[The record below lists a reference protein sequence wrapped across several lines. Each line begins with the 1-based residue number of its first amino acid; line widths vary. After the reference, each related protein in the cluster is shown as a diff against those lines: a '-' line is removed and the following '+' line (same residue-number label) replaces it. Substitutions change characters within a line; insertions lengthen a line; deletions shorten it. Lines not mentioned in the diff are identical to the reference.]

1 MAALVRQK
9 TALAADARLRAS
21 DIPAANAAPC
31 GDTAGADEIARLYKA
46 LDTVSS
52 GDNPRT
58 ARLLASGC
66 SKMAQKV
73 VEEAGELAIAAA
85 RHRPR
90 AVVRESAD
98 LLYHL
103 VVLWRECGLA
113 PEEVWAE
120 MRARADRLGIAE
132 KLPKPGKSPAPASGA
147 GG

>member
-9 TALAADARLRAS
+9 TALAADACHHAK
-21 DIPAANAAPC
+21 DDPAANPAPC
-31 GDTAGADEIARLYKA
+31 GAAEAVEIARLYKA
-46 LDTVSS
+46 LDTVTEQ
-52 GDNPRT
+52 DHPRT
-58 ARLLASGC
+58 ARLIAAGC
-66 SKMAQKV
+66 SKMAQKL

-103 VVLWRECGLA
+103 IVLWRACGIA

-132 KLPKPGKSPAPASGA
+132 KLPKPGKPPAPASGT

>member
-1 MAALVRQK
+1 MAALVRQE
-9 TALAADARLRAS
+9 TALAAEARLHAK
-21 DIPAANAAPC
+21 DNPAADAAPC
-31 GDTAGADEIARLYKA
+31 GDTGAAEIARLYRA
-46 LDTVSS
+46 LDTVTEQ
-52 GDNPRT
+52 DNPRT

-66 SKMAQKV
+66 SKMAQKL

-120 MRARADRLGIAE
+120 MRSRADRLGIAE
-132 KLPKPGKSPAPASGA
+132 KLPKPGKSPAPASSTGE
-147 GG
+147 